1 MNRKEFMNQLEK
13 LLSDISEDERRE
25 ALDYYE
31 SYFDE
36 AGEEEEASVIQ
47 KLGSPGKVAAIIKAD
62 LRENSASSGTYTE
75 NGYYDERMEEPGQMP
90 GERGTDRKERGYQ
103 PKEKRGRGKLTLILI
118 LLIFLSPFLAGATG
132 GVIGVLVTV
141 IFLPFLLVFGAG
153 VGVLGML
160 IGGITM
166 IFTGIGLCFSTAAAG
181 ILTVGIGCIFM
192 AIGLAGL
199 VFVVWIVGS
208 LFPRFLRWFTDWCHR
223 LLSKERKDGKTV

>member
-1 MNRKEFMNQLEK
+1 MDRKEFMKQLEL

-62 LRENSASSGTYTE
+62 LKENSGSSGIYTE
-75 NGYYDERMEEPGQMP
+75 SGYYDERMEEPGQVP
-90 GERGTDRKERGYQ
+90 GERRADRKERGYQ
-103 PKEKRGRGKLTLILI
+103 PKEKRGRGKLTLVLI

-132 GVIGVLVTV
+132 GIIGFLLTI
-141 IFLPFLLVFGAG
+141 IFLPFLLAFGAG
-153 VGVLGML
+153 AGVIVML
-160 IGGITM
+160 ISGIVM
-166 IFTGIGLCFSTAAAG
+166 IFTGISLCFSTAASG
-181 ILTVGIGCIFM
+181 ILTIGIGCICM
-192 AIGLAGL
+192 ATGLAGL
-199 VFVVWIVGS
+199 VFMVWLVGS

-223 LLSKERKDGKTV
+223 LLSRERKDGKTV

>member
-1 MNRKEFMNQLEK
+1 MDRKEFMRQLEL

-62 LRENSASSGTYTE
+62 LRENSDASGTYTE
-75 NGYYDERMEEPGQMP
+75 NGYYDERVEDPGQMP
-90 GERGTDRKERGYQ
+90 GERRADRKERGYQ
-103 PKEKRGRGKLTLILI
+103 PREKRGRGKMTLVLI

-132 GVIGVLVTV
+132 GIIGFLLTV
-141 IFLPFLLVFGAG
+141 IFLPFLVAFGAG
-153 VGVLGML
+153 AGVIVML
-160 IGGITM
+160 IGGIAL
-166 IFTGIGLCFSTAAAG
+166 IFTGIGLCFSTVAAG
-181 ILTVGIGCIFM
+181 IMAVGIGCILT

-208 LFPRFLRWFTDWCHR
+208 LLPRFLRWFTDWCHR
-223 LLSKERKDGKTV
+223 LLRRERKDGKTI